1 MHFLEYLFRD
11 FSVYVFPL
19 SFELW
24 AWKRR
29 GVTFSSCDCTI
40 IRGMEP
46 ILITSS
52 DIRIIVDPF
61 LFVSRSLRHRF
72 SVWSFTYMEFDMTKN
87 IILLYV
93 TMLHIVKLIE
103 TTLHNFSSSTS
114 SLYKLIWHEMDVHI
128 FLFFL
133 KKTNIFVQTK
143 RVKWH
148 VGFVAAH
155 KISGSIF
162 CFSYFSSLL

>member
-1 MHFLEYLFRD
+1 M
-11 FSVYVFPL
+11 
-19 SFELW
+19 
-24 AWKRR
+24 KTK
-29 GVTFSSCDCTI
+29 GCITFSSCDCTI

-61 LFVSRSLRHRF
+61 LFVSGSPRHRF

-87 IILLYV
+87 IILFYV
-93 TMLHIVKLIE
+93 TMLHIVTLIE

-128 FLFFL
+128 FLFF
-133 KKTNIFVQTK
+133 
-143 RVKWH
+143 
-148 VGFVAAH
+148 
-155 KISGSIF
+155 
-162 CFSYFSSLL
+162 

>member
-1 MHFLEYLFRD
+1 MHQLDKLACISLNFLFCFVSFLFN
-11 FSVYVFPL
+11 VFPL
-19 SFELW
+19 SFEVW
-24 AWKRR
+24 TWKR

-128 FLFFL
+128 FLFF
-133 KKTNIFVQTK
+133 
-143 RVKWH
+143 
-148 VGFVAAH
+148 
-155 KISGSIF
+155 
-162 CFSYFSSLL
+162 